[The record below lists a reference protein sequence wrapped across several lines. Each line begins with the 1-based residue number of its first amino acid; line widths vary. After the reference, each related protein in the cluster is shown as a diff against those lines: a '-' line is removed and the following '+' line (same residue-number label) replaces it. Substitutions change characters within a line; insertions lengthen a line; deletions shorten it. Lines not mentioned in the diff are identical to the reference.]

1 MVKET
6 HARDSRL
13 PWGVREGLEV
23 GGQAQESGFLET
35 AEQEAGF
42 LKITKR

>member
-13 PWGVREGLEV
+13 PWGVGEGPEV

-35 AEQEAGF
+35 VEQEAGF
-42 LKITKR
+42 LEIMKR